1 MAKDEVPKSELTPE
15 ELARTHLP
23 DQTMYKIGT
32 EHSEDT
38 DSEGVRSTPLV
49 IRTNEFRLLYFEME
63 PSEKIDW
70 HTHAPGLDE
79 VNLCLNGQARYI
91 LEREDGSH
99 QTLEIGPME
108 FVYVPGGARHKI
120 EAIGERCHE
129 SLSAAK
135 FDTVARLEA
144 LEDDTD
150 TDATDTDETE
160 WQDALFVDRK
170 RNEVVALDENYVSK

>member
-1 MAKDEVPKSELTPE
+1 MVKDEVPKSELTPE
-15 ELARTHLP
+15 ELSRTHLP

-63 PSEKIDW
+63 PPEKIDW

-79 VNLCLNGQARYI
+79 VNLCLDGRARYT
-91 LEREDGSH
+91 LERGDGSH

-150 TDATDTDETE
+150 ATDSDESE